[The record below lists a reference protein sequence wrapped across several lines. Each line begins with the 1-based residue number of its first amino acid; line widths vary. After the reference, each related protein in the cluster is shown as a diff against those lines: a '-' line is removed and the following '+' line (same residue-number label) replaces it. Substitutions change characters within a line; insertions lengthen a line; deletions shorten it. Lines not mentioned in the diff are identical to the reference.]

1 MAEAIIKRVLDTVR
15 SNRNV
20 DLISVSGDYGARFIC
35 AVLAVDG
42 VPIKVD
48 ASCAVTINAKRADGQ
63 SKSFE
68 GSVNEDGTVKV
79 PITQWMLEIPHTRDE
94 CSVSVVGPDTKLS
107 TIPFDIEI
115 ANTPHNSDDI
125 SPDDPDYDV
134 LVQVL
139 AGEAV
144 RVAAE
149 NARQSA
155 EAIRQSNEDDRSTN
169 EENRQFYENVVRQG
183 NERTRIESENAR
195 ISAENE
201 RKEAE
206 NERVA
211 KDEQRD
217 KSVNETL
224 AKLNGAQG
232 IFSNALKGKKSG
244 SIVSIKDIS
253 PLEHPLDVRV
263 RGENPTDLSTV
274 KVIKLGKNLTAVNEV
289 QLTGVEIY
297 KSIYEG
303 AIPTTYTLSWKQD
316 FDRTTAAALFA
327 ITSSGS
333 PAQYISVGE
342 KAGAYSAQI
351 NATPNDAIIRA
362 VNYSKETGRIYD
374 IQIEQGEAATEF
386 EPYIEPVEYAV
397 NADGTVDGV
406 NSIYPATTLLLE
418 NEGAVIDVGYNR
430 DINKAF
436 AELYNAIISL
446 GGNV

>member
-48 ASCAVTINAKRADGQ
+48 ASCAVIINAKRADGQ

-155 EAIRQSNEDDRSTN
+155 E
-169 EENRQFYENVVRQG
+169 
-183 NERTRIESENAR
+183 
-195 ISAENE
+195 NE

-224 AKLNGAQG
+224 AKLNGARE
-232 IFSNALKGKKSG
+232 IFSNALKSKKSG

-263 RGENPTDLSTV
+263 RGENLTDLSTV

-351 NATPNDAIIRA
+351 SATPNDAIIRA

-406 NSIYPATTLLLE
+406 NSIYPATTLLIE
-418 NEGAVIDVGYNR
+418 AADAVIDVGYNR

>member
-155 EAIRQSNEDDRSTN
+155 E
-169 EENRQFYENVVRQG
+169 
-183 NERTRIESENAR
+183 
-195 ISAENE
+195 
-201 RKEAE
+201 

-224 AKLNGAQG
+224 AKLNGARE

-289 QLTGVEIY
+289 QLTGIEIY

-327 ITSSGS
+327 IKNRGI
-333 PAQYISVGE
+333 PDQYISVGE

-418 NEGAVIDVGYNR
+418 NEDAVIDVGYNR
-430 DINKAF
+430 DINKAL

>member
-155 EAIRQSNEDDRSTN
+155 E
-169 EENRQFYENVVRQG
+169 
-183 NERTRIESENAR
+183 
-195 ISAENE
+195 NE

-224 AKLNGAQG
+224 AKLNGARE

>member
-48 ASCAVTINAKRADGQ
+48 ASCAVTINVKRADGQ

-155 EAIRQSNEDDRSTN
+155 E
-169 EENRQFYENVVRQG
+169 
-183 NERTRIESENAR
+183 
-195 ISAENE
+195 NE

-224 AKLNGAQG
+224 AKLNGARE

-263 RGENPTDLSTV
+263 RGENLTDLSTV

-406 NSIYPATTLLLE
+406 NSIYPATTLLIE
-418 NEGAVIDVGYNR
+418 AADAVIDVGYNR

>member
-155 EAIRQSNEDDRSTN
+155 EAIRQSNE
-169 EENRQFYENVVRQG
+169 
-183 NERTRIESENAR
+183 RTRIESENAR

-201 RKEAE
+201 RNEAE
-206 NERVA
+206 NERIA

-224 AKLNGAQG
+224 AKLNGARE

-263 RGENPTDLSTV
+263 RGENLTDLSTV

-406 NSIYPATTLLLE
+406 NSIYPATTLLIE
-418 NEGAVIDVGYNR
+418 AADAVIDVGYNR